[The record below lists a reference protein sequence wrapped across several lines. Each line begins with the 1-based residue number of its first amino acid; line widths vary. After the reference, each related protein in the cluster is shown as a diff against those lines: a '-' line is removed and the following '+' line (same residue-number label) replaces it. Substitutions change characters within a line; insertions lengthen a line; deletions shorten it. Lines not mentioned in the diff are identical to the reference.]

1 MKILHPKGWPRP
13 KGYSNGIAAR
23 GETVYL
29 GGLVGWDANGVFADG
44 LVAQFHQTL
53 VNIVAVLEEA
63 GAGTEHIVR
72 MTWYIL
78 DRDAYQAAAKEMGE
92 VYRRVIGRHFPA
104 MAVVQV
110 VGLVEPDALIEI
122 EATAVIPD

>member
-1 MKILHPKGWPRP
+1 MKILQPKGWPRP
-13 KGYSNGIAAR
+13 KGYSNGVAAR
-23 GETVYL
+23 GETIYL
-29 GGLVGWDANGVFADG
+29 GGLVGWDAEGVFADG

-53 VNIVAVLEEA
+53 VNIVTVLGEA
-63 GAGTEHIVR
+63 GAGPEHIVR

-78 DRDAYQAAAKEMGE
+78 DRDAYLAAARELGD
-92 VYRRVIGRHFPA
+92 VYRKVMGRHFPA

-110 VGLVEPDALIEI
+110 VGLVEREALIEI

>member
-1 MKILHPKGWPRP
+1 MKILYPKGWPRP
-13 KGYSNGIAAR
+13 KGYSNGIVAR

-29 GGLVGWDANGVFADG
+29 GGLVGWDANGVFAEG

-53 VNIVAVLEEA
+53 LNIVTVLDEA
-63 GAGTEHIVR
+63 GAGAEDIVR

-78 DRDAYQAAAKEMGE
+78 DRDAYLAAGKELGD
-92 VYRRVIGRHFPA
+92 VYRKIMGRHFPA

-110 VGLVEPDALIEI
+110 VGLVEPEALIEI